1 MSPSSRASELEQLRE
16 ALLQSNSEFFFN
28 LSERRKLCIAIQ
40 EMKGATGRFSHYDP
54 EREIIVFKH
63 FKTQLSNLSLRELL
77 AFSLV
82 MEDHALAMAPGSY
95 PNWSQRSHLGS
106 TPKDLHEMINPLMLK
121 VSHPDIFA
129 RLDLIAE
136 FHFLKDL

>member
-1 MSPSSRASELEQLRE
+1 MSPSSRASDLEQLRE
-16 ALLQSNSEFFFN
+16 ALLQANSEFFFN

-40 EMKGATGRFSHYDP
+40 ELKGATGRFSHYDP
-54 EREIIVFKH
+54 EREKVVFAH
-63 FKTQLSNLSLRELL
+63 FKAQLCALSLRELL

-95 PNWSQRSHLGS
+95 PNWSQRYHLGS
-106 TPKDLHEMINPLMLK
+106 VSKEIHEMINPLMLK

-129 RLDLIAE
+129 RLELTSE

>member
-16 ALLQSNSEFFFN
+16 ALLQANSEFFLT

-40 EMKGATGRFSHYDP
+40 EIKGGSGRFSHFDP
-54 EREIIVFKH
+54 EREKIVFAH
-63 FKTQLSNLSLRELL
+63 FSRELKGLSLRELL

-95 PNWSQRSHLGS
+95 PNWSQKNHLAVPGR
-106 TPKDLHEMINPLMLK
+106 DIQEMINPLMLK
-121 VSHPDIFA
+121 VSHPDLFG
-129 RLDLIAE
+129 RLELTPE
-136 FHFLKDL
+136 FQFLKDF

>member
-1 MSPSSRASELEQLRE
+1 MSPSSRVSDLGQLRE
-16 ALLQSNSEFFFN
+16 ALLQANSEFFIV

-40 EMKGATGRFSHYDP
+40 EVKGSTGRFSHYDP
-54 EREIIVFKH
+54 EREKIVFEH
-63 FKTQLSNLSLRELL
+63 FRPQLAALSIRELL

-95 PNWSQRSHLGS
+95 PYWSQRYHLS
-106 TPKDLHEMINPLMLK
+106 SAPKDIHEMVNPLMLK
-121 VSHPDIFA
+121 ASHPDMFA
-129 RLDLIAE
+129 RLELTPE

>member
-16 ALLQSNSEFFFN
+16 ALLQANSELFFT

-40 EMKGATGRFSHYDP
+40 EIKGGSGRFSHFDP
-54 EREIIVFKH
+54 DREKIVFSH
-63 FKTQLSNLSLRELL
+63 FRQQLSGLSIRELL

-95 PNWSQRSHLGS
+95 PNWSQRSHLNTQG
-106 TPKDLHEMINPLMLK
+106 KELHEMVNPLMLK
-121 VSHPDIFA
+121 YSHPDMFA
-129 RLDLIAE
+129 RLDLTPE
-136 FHFLKDL
+136 FHFLKDF

>member
-1 MSPSSRASELEQLRE
+1 MSPSSRASDLEQLRE
-16 ALLQSNSEFFFN
+16 ALLQSNSEFFLT

-40 EMKGATGRFSHYDP
+40 EVKGATGRFSHYDP
-54 EREIIVFKH
+54 EREKIVFNH
-63 FKTQLSNLSLRELL
+63 FKPQLSTLSLRELL

-95 PNWSQRSHLGS
+95 PAWSQRYHLS
-106 TPKDLHEMINPLMLK
+106 SPPKDLHEMINPLMLK
-121 VSHPDIFA
+121 ISHPDMFA
-129 RLDLIAE
+129 RLDLVAE

>member
-1 MSPSSRASELEQLRE
+1 MSPSSRASDLEQLRE
-16 ALLQSNSEFFFN
+16 ALLQTNSEFFFT

-40 EMKGATGRFSHYDP
+40 ELKGATGRFSHYDP
-54 EREIIVFKH
+54 EREKIVFTH
-63 FKTQLSNLSLRELL
+63 FKTQLATLSLRELL

-95 PNWSQRSHLGS
+95 PNWSQRYHLTS
-106 TPKDLHEMINPLMLK
+106 APKEIHDMINPLMLK

-129 RLDLIAE
+129 RLELTAE

>member
-1 MSPSSRASELEQLRE
+1 MSPSSRESDLEQLRE

-40 EMKGATGRFSHYDP
+40 EMKGASGRFSHYDP
-54 EREIIVFKH
+54 EREKIVFTH
-63 FKTQLSNLSLRELL
+63 FKSQLAGLSLRELL

-95 PNWSQRSHLGS
+95 PAWSQRYHLS
-106 TPKDLHEMINPLMLK
+106 SDPKELHEMINPLMLK
-121 VSHPDIFA
+121 ISHPDMFA
-129 RLDLIAE
+129 RLDLIPE

>member
-1 MSPSSRASELEQLRE
+1 MSPLSRASDLDQLRE
-16 ALLQSNSEFFFN
+16 ALLQANSEFFFT

-40 EMKGATGRFSHYDP
+40 EVKGATGRFSHYDP
-54 EREIIVFKH
+54 EREKIVFAQ
-63 FKTQLSNLSLRELL
+63 FKQQLTLISLRELL

-95 PNWSQRSHLGS
+95 PAWSQRYHLS
-106 TPKDLHEMINPLMLK
+106 SPPKDLHEMINPLMLK
-121 VSHPDIFA
+121 ASHPDMFA
-129 RLDLIAE
+129 RLDLVPE

>member
-16 ALLQSNSEFFFN
+16 ALLQANSEFFFT

-40 EMKGATGRFSHYDP
+40 EVKGGSGRFSHFDP
-54 EREIIVFKH
+54 DREKIVFHH
-63 FKTQLSNLSLRELL
+63 FKQQLSTLSLRELL

-95 PNWSQRSHLGS
+95 PNWSQRNHLNTHG
-106 TPKDLHEMINPLMLK
+106 KDIHEMINPLLLK
-121 VSHPDIFA
+121 ISHPDMFG
-129 RLDLIAE
+129 RLDLTPE
-136 FHFLKDL
+136 FHFLKDF

>member
-1 MSPSSRASELEQLRE
+1 MSLSSRVSDLDQLRE
-16 ALLQSNSEFFFN
+16 ALLQSNSELFIT

-40 EMKGATGRFSHYDP
+40 EVKGATGRFSHYDP
-54 EREIIVFKH
+54 EREKSVFEH
-63 FKTQLSNLSLRELL
+63 FKSQLTALSIRELL

-95 PNWSQRSHLGS
+95 PYWSQRYHLTS
-106 TPKDLHEMINPLMLK
+106 APKEIHEMVNPLMLK
-121 VSHPDIFA
+121 ISHPDMFA
-129 RLDLIAE
+129 RLELTPE

>member
-1 MSPSSRASELEQLRE
+1 MSPSSRVSDLGQLRE
-16 ALLQSNSEFFFN
+16 ALLQCNSEFFIT

-40 EMKGATGRFSHYDP
+40 EVKGSTGRFSHFDP
-54 EREIIVFKH
+54 EREKIVFEH
-63 FKTQLSNLSLRELL
+63 FKPQLVALSMRELL

-95 PNWSQRSHLGS
+95 PYWSQRYHLS
-106 TPKDLHEMINPLMLK
+106 SAPKDIHEMVNPLMLK
-121 VSHPDIFA
+121 ASHPDMFA
-129 RLDLIAE
+129 RLELTPE

>member
-1 MSPSSRASELEQLRE
+1 MSPSSRVSDLGQLRE
-16 ALLQSNSEFFFN
+16 ALLQCNSEFFIT

-40 EMKGATGRFSHYDP
+40 EMKGNTGRFSHYDP
-54 EREIIVFKH
+54 EREKIVFEH
-63 FKTQLSNLSLRELL
+63 FKSQLISLSIRELL

-95 PNWSQRSHLGS
+95 PNWSQRSHLTS
-106 TPKDLHEMINPLMLK
+106 TPKDIHEMVNPLMLK
-121 VSHPDIFA
+121 ASHPDMFA
-129 RLDLIAE
+129 RLELTAE

>member
-40 EMKGATGRFSHYDP
+40 EVKGTTGRFSHYDP
-54 EREIIVFKH
+54 EREKIVFTH
-63 FKTQLSNLSLRELL
+63 FKQQLSSLSLRELL

-95 PNWSQRSHLGS
+95 PAWSQRLHLS
-106 TPKDLHEMINPLMLK
+106 SQPKDLHEMINPLMLK
-121 VSHPDIFA
+121 ISHPDMFS